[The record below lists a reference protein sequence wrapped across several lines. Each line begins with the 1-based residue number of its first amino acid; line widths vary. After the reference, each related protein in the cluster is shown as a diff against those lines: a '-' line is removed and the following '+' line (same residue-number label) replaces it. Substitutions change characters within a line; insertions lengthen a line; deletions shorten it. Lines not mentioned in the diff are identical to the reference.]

1 MAQKT
6 VFVEDRQSLFDLA
19 IQKYGSIEG
28 TVQLLDEN
36 KDKVSDITTMPT
48 PTLRLQCNRT
58 VIDKDVLDYYIKYNL
73 KPVSIISPD
82 ETYPGDYNI
91 DYNNDYYN

>member
-28 TVQLLDEN
+28 AIQLFIEN
-36 KDKVSDITTMPT
+36 KDKVADVTTMPT
-48 PTLRLQCNRT
+48 PTKRLQCNDT
-58 VIDKDVLDYYIKYNL
+58 VVNKDVLDYYIKYNL

-82 ETYPGDYNI
+82 EAYPGDYNI